1 MDNHLKMGDPIRSY
15 VNITGLYI
23 FAFIDFFQYLVPDL
37 AICDPEQQ
45 SNWMLASQRR
55 YATNGNFV
63 WWQFKER
70 NNQLAMIDL
79 FIAYFGLKFF

>member
-1 MDNHLKMGDPIRSY
+1 MDNHLKMGDPIGSY

-37 AICDPEQQ
+37 AICNSEQQ

>member
-1 MDNHLKMGDPIRSY
+1 MGDPIGSY

-37 AICDPEQQ
+37 AICNSEQQ